1 MNLADSLGR
10 TVIVTRA
17 RLLCELFGHLK
28 AKKNKN
34 NKKKTVSETV
44 SLWAWKRVPFLKETP
59 RPCKTVEAG
68 QKGCLLSILSFSV
81 MPRPWQLAAVHRGL
95 ILALGRQTLYDLIYD
110 FTHFVDSEGM

>member
-1 MNLADSLGR
+1 MNLDESCRLSRPDRNSDQGQAA
-10 TVIVTRA
+10 VRA
-17 RLLCELFGHLK
+17 LWPPES
-28 AKKNKN
+28 KKNKN

-95 ILALGRQTLYDLIYD
+95 ILALGRQTLSTISL
-110 FTHFVDSEGM
+110 TS